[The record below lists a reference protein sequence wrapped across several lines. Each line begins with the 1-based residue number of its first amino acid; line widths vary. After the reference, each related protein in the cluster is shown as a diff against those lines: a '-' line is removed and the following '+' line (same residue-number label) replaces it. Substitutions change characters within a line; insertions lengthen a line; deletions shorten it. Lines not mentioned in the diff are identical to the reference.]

1 MYSSLLENMLEY
13 FYDVQNEIDKELE
26 QLKKDIEKNNS
37 EGKKESMKGD
47 KSKDLINKEILLNST
62 KLLKL
67 LVRLNM
73 FEVLKLEEK
82 NQDPMQFYSYLLR
95 YLLNIFTYDRRY
107 KKYTVYFYE
116 SEKTR
121 VRE

>member
-1 MYSSLLENMLEY
+1 
-13 FYDVQNEIDKELE
+13 
-26 QLKKDIEKNNS
+26 
-37 EGKKESMKGD
+37 MKGD

-73 FEVLKLEEK
+73 FEVLILEDK
-82 NQDPMQFYSYLLR
+82 GQNPMQFYCYLLR

-121 VRE
+121 V